1 MEEMKKTNERNTV
14 AILNPVEL
22 IKWCKNRKATLGLSN
37 AKLAEMSGVP
47 IGTIDRIMSGNYTEF
62 KYSSIQ
68 PLVAILLGFGQETP
82 EPNEENEQEQF
93 YYETIEGYKI
103 IVENK
108 NSEIRHYKASL
119 EHVENEVNY
128 LRQENASKKELLD
141 RMSEHITWLEQ
152 FINKNDIK

>member
-1 MEEMKKTNERNTV
+1 MGEIKKTNERNTMT
-14 AILNPVEL
+14 ILNPVEL

-82 EPNEENEQEQF
+82 EPDEENEQEQF

-103 IVENK
+103 ILENNLQDK
-108 NSEIRHYKASL
+108 DVFCTNIINNNNNNIT
-119 EHVENEVNY
+119 V
-128 LRQENASKKELLD
+128 KEKHL
-141 RMSEHITWLEQ
+141 
-152 FINKNDIK
+152 